1 MKGLIALLLC
11 SSLTAA
17 AQTGQPR
24 VLDEQYFLQ
33 QLTDFSYLPQYPR
46 VSYSGETSTY
56 DRTGGNNDG
65 FGGDYSFVRRNPDS
79 SLVIFEQQGP
89 GVIHRIWTPTPTS
102 DTLDFYIDDSSQ
114 PAFSICYLDL
124 FSGKQYPF
132 VAPLCANQLGGY
144 YCYLPIPFNRSCTIV
159 LRGKMTRF
167 HQIGYSLYPAGTPL
181 KSFELKLAATAKAQ
195 LASIQSNWTR
205 PVHAIGD
212 VYPGRQWEPRVKKI
226 QLTAGGAA
234 TFFQSAQPGTIAG
247 FVLRSAAPLDT
258 VARDLDLR
266 ISWDGETRPAVYCPL
281 ADFFGYA
288 FGKASMQGLPIGS
301 DGRMFYCYFPMPYDR
316 SAKLDLVYRHP
327 AAGRSGEQ
335 VNLEATVYWSPV
347 KRNPATEGRFYA
359 SWNRENPTIPGQPFT
374 MLKASGRGHFVG
386 VNLQA
391 QGLHP
396 GITSFFEGD
405 DSTVVDGE
413 LRMHG
418 TGSEDFFN
426 GGWYALLDCWDDG
439 MSLPLSGALD
449 YSIPLARTGGYRFFL
464 GDKIGFSK
472 SFLQTIEHGPEQNQ
486 VPADYTSVSYY
497 YADRN
502 TPQAAIPTAANTRIY
517 IPDTLEVYP
526 QLTLS
531 AMDETLGIVARWE
544 DAPAKTVHYTVG
556 KETILKFSLDDLPPG
571 DYDLYL
577 DYRQD
582 PVGAAFSLWQ
592 RQTQLSDWKD
602 TYAATA
608 NKLSMQQLTRI
619 RLSPMN
625 HSLSFRFRTSEG
637 RNQFILGRMVLI
649 RKAPSL

>member
-11 SSLTAA
+11 SSLTAF
-17 AQTGQPR
+17 AQQSRPQL
-24 VLDEQYFLQ
+24 LDEQYFLQ
-33 QLTDFSYLPQYPR
+33 QLTDFRQLPKYPDAA
-46 VSYSGETSTY
+46 YSGETSTY

-79 SLVIFEQQGP
+79 SLVIFEQKGP
-89 GVIHRIWTPTPTS
+89 GVIHRIWTPTPTN
-102 DTLDFYIDDSSQ
+102 DTLDFYIDDPYK

-132 VAPLCANQLGGY
+132 LAPLCANQLGGY
-144 YCYLPIPFNRSCTIV
+144 YCYLPIPFSRSCSIV

-167 HQIGYSLYPAGTPL
+167 HQIGYSLYPAGTMV
-181 KSFELKLAATAKAQ
+181 KSFDMQLPAEAKAQ
-195 LASIQSNWTR
+195 LETIQRNWTKPMYEIR
-205 PVHAIGD
+205 D
-212 VYPGRQWEPRVKKI
+212 LYPGRQLQQESRKV
-226 QLTAGGAA
+226 QLTAGQPA
-234 TFFQSAQPGTIAG
+234 TFYQSTKPGTIAG
-247 FVLRSAAPLDT
+247 FVLQSAAPLDT
-258 VARDLDLR
+258 VARDLDLK
-266 ISWDGETRPAVYCPL
+266 ISWDGEPRPAVYCPL

-288 FGKASMQGLPIGS
+288 FGKASMQGLPVGA
-301 DGRMFYCYFPMPYDR
+301 DGRRFYCYFPMPYDR
-316 SAKLDLVYRHP
+316 SAKLELVYRHP
-327 AAGRSGEQ
+327 AKGRSADQ
-335 VNLEATVYWSPV
+335 LNLEATVYWIPE
-347 KRNPATEGRFYA
+347 KRDPATEGRFYA
-359 SWNRENPTIPGQPFT
+359 QWNRENPTLPGQPFT

-391 QGLHP
+391 QGLRP

-413 LRMHG
+413 MRMHG

-486 VPADYTSVSYY
+486 VPADYTAVSYY

-502 TPQAAIPTAANTRIY
+502 NPQVAVPTSANTRIY
-517 IPDTLEVYP
+517 VPDTLEIYP

-531 AMDETLGIVARWE
+531 AMDESLGIVARWE

-556 KETILKFSLDDLPPG
+556 NETILKFSLDDLPPG

-582 PVGAAFSLWQ
+582 PLGAAFSLWQ
-592 RQTQLSDWKD
+592 RQTRLSDWQD
-602 TYAATA
+602 GYAAKS
-608 NKLSMQQLTRI
+608 NKLSMQKMTRI
-619 RLSPMN
+619 RLTPMN
-625 HSLSFRFRTSEG
+625 HSLSLRFQNREG
-637 RNQFILGRMVLI
+637 RNQFILGRMVLV
-649 RKAPSL
+649 RKTS